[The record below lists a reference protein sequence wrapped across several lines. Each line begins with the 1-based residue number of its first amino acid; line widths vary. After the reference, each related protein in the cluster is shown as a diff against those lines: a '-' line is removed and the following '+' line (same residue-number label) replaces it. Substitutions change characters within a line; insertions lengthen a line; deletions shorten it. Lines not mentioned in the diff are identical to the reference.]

1 MHLERRIEYF
11 LILVFVASFFLT
23 RLPRL
28 GNDEINPDTT
38 NWYFRSG
45 QFVSALKSG
54 QFSNTY
60 QHYHPGVTLMWIMGV
75 ATETLKQIS
84 PTDKVLNHINFEDF
98 HFFNKLFMIFIQLT
112 LSLILI
118 YFLSKLFGF
127 VKSIFTVL
135 LFSLEPFFVGNSRF
149 LHLDV
154 LLTFFVF
161 LGLVLTFLSL
171 KKFKLSTVFLSGLFL
186 SLAFLTKSIGIGALL
201 FGILFSIFYFLVKR
215 DYLALFKYS
224 LTLILVFIVV
234 TFIMFPALWMHPIQ
248 VLSRVFSESERIG
261 ARRGHEQII
270 FGSVVDSA
278 GFLFYPTVIILKL
291 SLITLFGLFVFIFT
305 KFKKIIFIHKTK
317 VIDLLESP
325 VFYFSMFYLG
335 YFFLMSMF
343 SKKIDRYMLVLY
355 PYLTLLAVLGF
366 FEVKKILYKLILF
379 VPAILV
385 TVYSFITL
393 FPYYFTYT
401 NPLFGSPAFANTIIG
416 QKSFGIG
423 IFELRDF
430 ILKNYGYYP
439 KLGFIDIKPMEAIYP
454 NSKVFDI
461 RVDGTSNYDLLVL
474 GINEIIPGKVLKGE
488 RKFKY
493 DKSIFI
499 NGLEYWRIYVKEN

>member
-1 MHLERRIEYF
+1 
-11 LILVFVASFFLT
+11 
-23 RLPRL
+23 
-28 GNDEINPDTT
+28 
-38 NWYFRSG
+38 
-45 QFVSALKSG
+45 
-54 QFSNTY
+54 
-60 QHYHPGVTLMWIMGV
+60 
-75 ATETLKQIS
+75 
-84 PTDKVLNHINFEDF
+84 
-98 HFFNKLFMIFIQLT
+98 
-112 LSLILI
+112 
-118 YFLSKLFGF
+118 
-127 VKSIFTVL
+127 
-135 LFSLEPFFVGNSRF
+135 
-149 LHLDV
+149 
-154 LLTFFVF
+154 
-161 LGLVLTFLSL
+161 
-171 KKFKLSTVFLSGLFL
+171 
-186 SLAFLTKSIGIGALL
+186 
-201 FGILFSIFYFLVKR
+201 
-215 DYLALFKYS
+215 
-224 LTLILVFIVV
+224 
-234 TFIMFPALWMHPIQ
+234 
-248 VLSRVFSESERIG
+248 
-261 ARRGHEQII
+261 
-270 FGSVVDSA
+270 
-278 GFLFYPTVIILKL
+278 
-291 SLITLFGLFVFIFT
+291 
-305 KFKKIIFIHKTK
+305 
-317 VIDLLESP
+317 
-325 VFYFSMFYLG
+325 
-335 YFFLMSMF
+335 MF